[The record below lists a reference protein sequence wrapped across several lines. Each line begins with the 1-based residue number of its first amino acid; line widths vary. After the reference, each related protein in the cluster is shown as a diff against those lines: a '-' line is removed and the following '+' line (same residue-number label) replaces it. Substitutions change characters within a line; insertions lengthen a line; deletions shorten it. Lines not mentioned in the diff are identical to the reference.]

1 MGKTFETVNRGVMI
15 ALLLLGL
22 LALTANG
29 QCNINNLCAYSGL
42 DRCVPSG
49 ATCASTFSG
58 GFSTITLT
66 VPAGQTLGWTGFNVV
81 YPLNVRM
88 VIMLGSGADVDFTG
102 ATLSFA
108 LPESTTVSG
117 DFRLLN
123 VTGSPTTINNVV
135 EMGSAN
141 VVLRG
146 GPGLPAHHDL
156 FRVCRSHC
164 AGGQHARQLAGSLC
178 ALGHH
183 HAGLQ
188 VCHAGPD
195 LRHQHHCRVGQPG
208 CRSDALLPDGGG
220 RWGPQRWGHCWNC
233 HWQSR
238 WRRFAGGVG
247 HLSHPQARL

>member
-29 QCNINNLCAYSGL
+29 QCNINNLCANSGL

-49 ATCASTFSG
+49 ATCASTFS
-58 GFSTITLT
+58 LT

-123 VTGSPTTINNVV
+123 VTGSPTTINN
-135 EMGSAN
+135 
-141 VVLRG
+141 
-146 GPGLPAHHDL
+146 
-156 FRVCRSHC
+156 
-164 AGGQHARQLAGSLC
+164 
-178 ALGHH
+178 
-183 HAGLQ
+183 
-188 VCHAGPD
+188 
-195 LRHQHHCRVGQPG
+195 
-208 CRSDALLPDGGG
+208 
-220 RWGPQRWGHCWNC
+220 
-233 HWQSR
+233 
-238 WRRFAGGVG
+238 
-247 HLSHPQARL
+247 